1 MATKRKNPIEHHPR
15 CRGRK
20 CRSCTWDSMHINVDG
35 PHARY
40 TKGHRGQYNGDI
52 DGAIDDFLV
61 VLKSEAR
68 RLLRK
73 CAEDTP
79 ALREF
84 HLDFG

>member
-1 MATKRKNPIEHHPR
+1 
-15 CRGRK
+15 
-20 CRSCTWDSMHINVDG
+20 MHINVDG

-61 VLKSEAR
+61 VLKGEAR

-84 HLDFG
+84 PLRLRLGEGTDAPVTLDTPPIQARLC